1 MAAELYI
8 DGGRFEDTAGFYR
21 QVTAQLARPGVAGGD
36 NLDALCDLLGRLR
49 RGGERPGRGALAK
62 LRPQPRTFWART
74 LPPRVCRVLAGDAE
88 EGFRTLIL
96 RSKVPAQSRA

>member
-8 DGGRFEDTAGFYR
+8 DGGQFEDIAGFYR

-36 NLDALCDLLGRLR
+36 NLDALCDLL
-49 RGGERPGRGALAK
+49 RGGFGGAVNAPAVVRWQNFSRSRALLGEGFA
-62 LRPQPRTFWART
+62 ASA
-74 LPPRVCRVLAGDAE
+74 CRVLAGDAE

-96 RSKVPAQSRA
+96 EE

>member
-21 QVTAQLARPGVAGGD
+21 QVTAQLARPGFAGDD
-36 NLDALCDLLGRLR
+36 NLDALCDLL
-49 RGGERPGRGALAK
+49 RGGFGGAVNAPAVV
-62 LRPQPRTFWART
+62 RWQNFARSRA
-74 LPPRVCRVLAGDAE
+74 LLGEDFAARVCRVLAGDAE

-96 RSKVPAQSRA
+96 EE